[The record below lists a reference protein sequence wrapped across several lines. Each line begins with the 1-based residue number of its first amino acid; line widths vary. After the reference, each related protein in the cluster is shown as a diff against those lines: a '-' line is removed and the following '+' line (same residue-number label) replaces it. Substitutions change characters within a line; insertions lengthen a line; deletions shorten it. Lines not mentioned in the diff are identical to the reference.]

1 VLSRLFG
8 GADLDADLAR
18 AALGSILSGAADP
31 LQAAAL
37 VGALRVKGETADEL
51 RGFVAAMREHGEEV
65 DLGPARSQAIDTCGT
80 GGDRAGTINVSTI
93 AALVAA
99 GAGVPV
105 LKHGGRASSSRV
117 GSADVLEALGAVVD
131 LGPAGVRACL
141 EASGFGFC
149 WAPRFHPAMR
159 HVAALRRALA
169 VPTVFNFLGPLVNPG
184 RVLRQVVGVGD
195 PAMAERM
202 LDVLE
207 ANGAVHAI
215 VCYGHDG
222 LDELSTVAPST
233 VHETRVDAS
242 GQRRRRVFTLD
253 PGALGFRPARREE
266 LQGGDASENAA
277 RLRAVLAGERGAQ
290 RDFSVLNAA
299 AALVV
304 GDAAG
309 DLAEA
314 VELAEKALDSG
325 RALEVLERFI
335 AASRAAAEARG

>member
-149 WAPRFHPAMR
+149 WAPRFH
-159 HVAALRRALA
+159 LA